1 MMEIRSTRVPQLLL
15 AVWLVSAVPGTAYAY
30 LDPGTGSFMI
40 QMLVAG
46 FLGAVLYVKVA
57 WQSIKYFFRNLFSS
71 NKEASQ
77 GIGEDDNP

>member
-1 MMEIRSTRVPQLLL
+1 MMKIRSTQVPQLLL
-15 AVWLVSAVPGTAYAY
+15 AASLIFAVPGTAYAY
-30 LDPGTGSFMI
+30 LDPGTGSFVL

-46 FLGAVLYVKVA
+46 FLGAVLYVKIA
-57 WQSIKYFFRNLFSS
+57 WQSIKYFFRTLFSS